1 MLSEKP
7 WKPEAVLRLFT
18 GVFLCVFAGV
28 ILMSAAHPVKPTDN
42 NISIGR
48 VVFAALSFQGA
59 ALVLIWFFLR
69 RHWTRWKEAF
79 GFANDWKHALLFGA
93 IGAFLFLPIGF
104 GLQWVS
110 AELMTRFNGPP
121 AEQEAVK
128 ALSLVTN
135 WSERMTL
142 IVVTIVLAPIA
153 EEMLFR
159 GILYPMIKQLG
170 FPRLAWWGV
179 SALFA
184 AIHFNLAI
192 FPPLLVLALLLTL
205 LYERTNNLLAPIV
218 THSLFNAANFAL
230 FYLVYKS
237 PAKL

>member
-1 MLSEKP
+1 MVGGIIFFP
-7 WKPEAVLRLFT
+7 
-18 GVFLCVFAGV
+18 
-28 ILMSAAHPVKPTDN
+28 
-42 NISIGR
+42 IGR
-48 VVFAALSFQGA
+48 GV
-59 ALVLIWFFLR
+59 
-69 RHWTRWKEAF
+69 
-79 GFANDWKHALLFGA
+79 
-93 IGAFLFLPIGF
+93 
-104 GLQWVS
+104 QWVS
-110 AELMTRFNGPP
+110 MELMTRFNGPP
-121 AEQEAVK
+121 AEQAAVK

-184 AIHFNLAI
+184 AIHFSLAI

>member
-28 ILMSAAHPVKPTDN
+28 ILMSAAHPAKPAD

-48 VVFAALSFQGA
+48 VVFGALSFQGA
-59 ALVLIWFFLR
+59 ALVLICFFLR
-69 RHWTRWKEAF
+69 RHRTRWKEAF
-79 GFANDWKHALLFGA
+79 GFANDWKHALLFGMVGG
-93 IGAFLFLPIGF
+93 IIFFPIGR
-104 GLQWVS
+104 GVQWVS
-110 AELMTRFNGPP
+110 MELMTRFNGPP
-121 AEQEAVK
+121 AEQAAVK

-192 FPPLLVLALLLTL
+192 FPPLFVLALLLTL